1 MSEEWYYM
9 SNGQQQGPISAIAL
23 RQMAA
28 VGMLLPE
35 DMVTKSGMASWVPAS
50 RVKGLFQV
58 PAQVSPSTAAT
69 PASVP
74 SNQSQPQSPSNS
86 TNSINQFPPPL
97 PSNSGPNLVPQIPAS
112 PLPTASMPVSPP
124 VQLNSSQPEI
134 PVIFPSAVQAR
145 PSTSVPPPLLSPAQ
159 ANKSF
164 ASPISGTFSNLKSL
178 WSSSAAS
185 NTSSASNE
193 LSVPNTSTSIPP
205 RLPEGLDSASVL
217 FDFAAV
223 YQGGHPELHNKADG
237 RILLAET
244 GFYFVGEIVSHDL
257 VFPIHRIR
265 DVLKP
270 IVGAYPQKMVDQANT
285 AKAAAQIGAGV
296 AKFAGTMMGGSGG
309 RLVKAAGSAGS
320 DAVKGTTALGSP
332 PRNRLT
338 MVFLDSNDF
347 AHKILIDIS
356 GANKAEMEQRAESFW
371 MRLSPLRPRFHVASK
386 ATSASKQ
393 TIRKTAGTS
402 SEMNFAEGEYRVLV
416 PGNPVETYSAK
427 ELSEKLT
434 NGSISA
440 GTLVCVE
447 LWVSVNNLATFS
459 NLAGT
464 GVGGIGTKKPT
475 KDGPSEEGE
484 GTSKINSGSAKGKNS
499 KPKGPSGVGTALAA
513 GVAGAVVGAVAGA
526 ALSNAMG
533 KKKVGQG
540 VAVNPN
546 ETASTEETDAADDEV
561 AEDTID
567 VDDGESMGADLA
579 EDTSE
584 DQNEEDN
591 SGEEEAEEEIHEEVD
606 DNEADDSTDESDD
619 DQDSDDD
626 VAEDDSYDE

>member
-23 RQMAA
+23 RQMAS

-58 PAQVSPSTAAT
+58 SAQVSPSTASP

-74 SNQSQPQSPSNS
+74 PNQSQPQSPSNS
-86 TNSINQFPPPL
+86 TNSFNQFPPPL
-97 PSNSGPNLVPQIPAS
+97 PSNSGPNLVPQMPAS
-112 PLPTASMPVSPP
+112 PLPTASMPASPP
-124 VQLNSSQPEI
+124 VQLNSSPAEI
-134 PVIFPSAVQAR
+134 PVIFPSGVQDH
-145 PSTSVPPPLLSPAQ
+145 PSSSVPPPLLPTVQ
-159 ANKSF
+159 TKKSF
-164 ASPISGTFSNLKSL
+164 SSPISGAFGNLKSL

-185 NTSSASNE
+185 NTSSSSNE
-193 LSVPNTSTSIPP
+193 LSVPNTSTPIPP
-205 RLPEGLDSASVL
+205 RLPEGLDAVSVL
-217 FDFAAV
+217 FDFTAV
-223 YQGGHPELHNKADG
+223 YQGGHPELHNKAEG

-244 GFYFVGEIVSHDL
+244 GFYFVGEIATHDL
-257 VFPIHRIR
+257 VLPIYRIR

-309 RLVKAAGSAGS
+309 RLVKAAGGAGS
-320 DAVKGTTALGSP
+320 DAVKGTTALGPP

-338 MVFLDSNDF
+338 IVFLDSNDF

-371 MRLSPLRPRFHVASK
+371 MRLSPLRPRFHGAAK

-402 SEMNFAEGEYRVLV
+402 SDMNFAEGEYRVLV

-434 NGSISA
+434 NGSLGA

-464 GVGGIGTKKPT
+464 GVGGIGTKKAT
-475 KDGPSEEGE
+475 KGGPNEEGE
-484 GTSKINSGSAKGKNS
+484 GTSNSNSGSAKGKNS
-499 KPKGPSGVGTALAA
+499 KLKGTSGVGTALAA
-513 GVAGAVVGAVAGA
+513 GVAGAVVGAMAGA

-533 KKKVGQG
+533 KKKVGPG
-540 VAVNPN
+540 VAVNPD

-561 AEDTID
+561 AEDSID
-567 VDDGESMGADLA
+567 VDDGESMDADLA

-606 DNEADDSTDESDD
+606 DNEADESDD